1 VGNLKIYT
9 QEIGSSSSA
18 NQKEGFSI
26 SGNQGDAWLRGQFE
40 VGVRQKSF
48 RVIFPC
54 LAFVIKK
61 ARFNFNFYIRRLV
74 I

>member
-9 QEIGSSSSA
+9 EEIGSSSSA
-18 NQKEGFSI
+18 NQKEEFSI
-26 SGNQGDAWLRGQFE
+26 SGNQGDVWLRGQFE
-40 VGVRQKSF
+40 VGERQKSF

-54 LAFVIKK
+54 P
-61 ARFNFNFYIRRLV
+61 RLLMMMT